1 MRISENAVK
10 MLAAKMYRGIGRKWI
25 NDNLRGGMS
34 PKAIVSRLDEKAEGV
49 TLRDY
54 LDKCAWV
61 QGKIGALGDAIDG
74 VVVGQCD
81 CSNVHANCLVC
92 NL

>member
-34 PKAIVSRLDEKAEGV
+34 PRSFLVSTKRPRA
-49 TLRDY
+49 
-54 LDKCAWV
+54 
-61 QGKIGALGDAIDG
+61 
-74 VVVGQCD
+74 
-81 CSNVHANCLVC
+81 
-92 NL
+92 